1 MTDDI
6 FIHLSIPIHSNVSCL
21 LYIIDIKLNIDY
33 DSIVWDIQDTDAMM
47 ESPMDLEGL
56 PCVTVK
62 NTTIE
67 LKSDGSEGE
76 YLIVLIYIT
85 TELF

>member
-1 MTDDI
+1 MIDDI

-21 LYIIDIKLNIDY
+21 LYIVDIKLSIGYNP
-33 DSIVWDIQDTDAMM
+33 IVWDIQGADAMM

-56 PCVTVK
+56 PYAAVK

-67 LKSDGSEGE
+67 LKPDGSEGE
-76 YLIVLIYIT
+76 HLVVLTYIT